1 MEQLEPQF
9 ITSNVLLVTALHL
22 VGVPWADPTS
32 PCVNLYDEAILR
44 ERKCPNAKEA
54 VRRKIPG
61 RVAFSFK
68 RTPEL
73 GAYLGAWDAQ
83 QEVIKKQEA
92 GDLND
97 ARTTFESMDPQEAVR
112 LACQVLKNLQSIKGM
127 WQHAP
132 AMVSNGGK
140 IISVN
145 ASEELRRK
153 MGL

>member
-9 ITSNVLLVTALHL
+9 ITSNILLVTALHL
-22 VGVPWADPTS
+22 VGVPWSDPAS

-54 VRRKIPG
+54 IRRKIPG

-68 RTPEL
+68 RTPQL
-73 GAYLGAWDAQ
+73 GAFLKAWDAQ
-83 QEVIKKQEA
+83 QEIIKQQET
-92 GDLND
+92 GTPND

-112 LACQVLKNLQSIKGM
+112 LTCQVLKNYGAIKGM

-132 AMVSNGGK
+132 AMVSNGSK

-145 ASEELRRK
+145 ASDELRAK